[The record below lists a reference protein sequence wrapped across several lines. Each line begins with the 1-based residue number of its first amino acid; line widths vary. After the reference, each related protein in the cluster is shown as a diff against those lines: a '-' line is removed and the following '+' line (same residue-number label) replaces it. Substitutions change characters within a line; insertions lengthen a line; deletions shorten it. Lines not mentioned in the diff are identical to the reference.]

1 MSSVGQ
7 PNLNQVLA
15 QLVPSFSTAGFGA
28 DSAQLTLSSSLRGL
42 NPNHTLV
49 LVNGKRRH
57 GTANLQARPSAAQG
71 GAAPDLDFIPA
82 ASIDRIEVLE
92 DGAARSEERRVGTE
106 CVSTCSTRWSPDT
119 SKKNKTTN

>member
-15 QLVPSFSTAGFGA
+15 QPVPSFSTAGFGA

-71 GAAPDLDFIPA
+71 GAAPDLDFITA
-82 ASIDRIEVLE
+82 ASIDRIAVPRPE
-92 DGAARSEERRVGTE
+92 DRRGGKEGVRTCRSRGSRY
-106 CVSTCSTRWSPDT
+106 P
-119 SKKNKTTN
+119 KKKTNEQIIQ

>member
-82 ASIDRIEVLE
+82 A
-92 DGAARSEERRVGTE
+92 RSEEH
-106 CVSTCSTRWSPDT
+106 T
-119 SKKNKTTN
+119 SELQSLMRISYAVFCLKKKNNHAYRR